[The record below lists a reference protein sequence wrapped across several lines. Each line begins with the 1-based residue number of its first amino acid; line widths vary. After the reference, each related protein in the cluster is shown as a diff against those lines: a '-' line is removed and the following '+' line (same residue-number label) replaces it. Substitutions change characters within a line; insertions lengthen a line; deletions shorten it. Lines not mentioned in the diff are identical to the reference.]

1 MKYIAFCLL
10 CSFVIQDSQEITN
23 VDWTL
28 LLDPSCPNKL
38 LYALEIVH
46 SLAKRSFEEDLSK
59 DDEKN
64 VFSSDSDMSDD
75 EDQAAKTPPVSQRK
89 SRHEQEVEKSHMW
102 SRRFVESGG
111 LGHLL
116 DIFLSGCLL
125 MQV

>member
-75 EDQAAKTPPVSQRK
+75 EDQAAKTPPYHNGSPDMNRRWK
-89 SRHEQEVEKSHMW
+89 SRICGVDASSNQGVW
-102 SRRFVESGG
+102 VT
-111 LGHLL
+111 
-116 DIFLSGCLL
+116 CLTFSS
-125 MQV
+125 VDVF